1 MSRHRLLRHDPLLI
15 WDSSDT
21 HLIPLHKYLSSLFF
35 LCKARARFLV
45 AHRAISNCDVHLPV
59 VEDTRRNLAYPPCYY
74 CCWQVGS
81 AEGWTPSTFTSSRD
95 KRAAPR
101 EQRPEDFMDDED
113 GLLTEQLQVRKAVM
127 AYFFCCCGISPRVP
141 KAVELYRAWRVA

>member
-1 MSRHRLLRHDPLLI
+1 MPGTWYSAAHVCSCVKQESLQLIECHFALCLFLASELRAVTIAVTALL
-15 WDSSDT
+15 
-21 HLIPLHKYLSSLFF
+21 
-35 LCKARARFLV
+35 
-45 AHRAISNCDVHLPV
+45 
-59 VEDTRRNLAYPPCYY
+59 LAP

-113 GLLTEQLQVRKAVM
+113 GLLTEQLQVKKASRSV
-127 AYFFCCCGISPRVP
+127 FT
-141 KAVELYRAWRVA
+141 AVVY